1 MGFWCALEVGRGILS
16 CRFPVLAG
24 SHYLIGYVEDTYFWY
39 DPWLPF
45 RSPYWWQL
53 WWQFYAWSWH
63 GKQHQSLELCCWWQ
77 VVLSNSKN
85 KSTWRQFPSDIP
97 ILLIQNAEFKDE
109 IVWKKSN
116 QGVFTMSSASP
127 TNFQANQQMKWCK
140 MIWFKGNIKKHS
152 VCVLGWPS
160 KMPPK
165 QKQKKFIGL
174 GSLFLTLLMFSV
186 TVVHKDCMHVFTS
199 CTFNRFI
206 CDEISKFG
214 VT

>member
-1 MGFWCALEVGRGILS
+1 MILGYLLGRPTDDSFGGNSMHDLGMESNIKVRS
-16 CRFPVLAG
+16 FVVDGKWSFPTAKT
-24 SHYLIGYVEDTYFWY
+24 S
-39 DPWLPF
+39 
-45 RSPYWWQL
+45 QL
-53 WWQFYAWSWH
+53 
-63 GKQHQSLELCCWWQ
+63 G
-77 VVLSNSKN
+77 
-85 KSTWRQFPSDIP
+85 RQFPSDIP
-97 ILLIQNAEFKDE
+97 ILLIQSAEFKDE

-116 QGVFTMSSASP
+116 QGVLTMSSALP
-127 TNFQANQQMKWCK
+127 TNFPANQQVKWCK

-186 TVVHKDCMHVFTS
+186 TEVHKDCMHVLTS